1 MVGMTDPGPWSPW
14 PPQPPEQVPAGWGG
28 SPGGTPAGDWE
39 QRPSRERRPQVSVPW
54 YVAVMMVVGAA
65 VLGGGVSGVL
75 VHHHDSKA
83 PVNIVTIGSS
93 SGGRSVAS
101 HVAGSEAAAASKILP
116 SVVSV
121 EVRTGS
127 RGDGGS
133 GMVLSPSGY
142 IMTNAH
148 VVAAAG
154 SGSTLSVILPNKSRV
169 SAKVVGHPD
178 PVDDIAVLKVNGVHG
193 LQPAVLGNSDAL
205 AVGDP
210 VLVVGSP
217 LGLAGTVTG
226 GIVSALNRPV
236 EAGGEPGGQADLID
250 AIQTD
255 AAINPGNSGGP
266 LVDAAG
272 AVVGVNAALATLSS
286 DVVGSAGSG
295 SIGLG
300 FAIPINEAQRV
311 ADQIIQQGYA
321 THAVIGVSLD
331 ATFTGDGAKV
341 APSPLSNGPAVTPGG
356 PAAKAGIRP
365 GDVIVAVNG
374 ERVTTADELIIA
386 IRRHVPGSQLA
397 LTYVRNGQRTTISLT
412 LGSRRSE

>member
-1 MVGMTDPGPWSPW
+1 
-14 PPQPPEQVPAGWGG
+14 
-28 SPGGTPAGDWE
+28 
-39 QRPSRERRPQVSVPW
+39 VPW
-54 YVAVMMVVGAA
+54 LVAALMVVAAA
-65 VLGGGVSGVL
+65 VLGGGISGVL
-75 VHHHDSKA
+75 VHHHDSKSH
-83 PVNIVTIGSS
+83 VSVVTIGSRVS
-93 SGGRSVAS
+93 SPAVAG
-101 HVAGSEAAAASKILP
+101 HVAGSEAAAVSRILP

-121 EVRTGS
+121 EIRTGS
-127 RGDGGS
+127 GGAGGS
-133 GMVLSPSGY
+133 GMVLSTSGY

-148 VVAAAG
+148 VVAAADNG
-154 SGSTLSVILPNKSRV
+154 GTLSIVLPNKSKV
-169 SAKVVGHPD
+169 PAKVVGHPD
-178 PVDDIAVLKVNGVHG
+178 PIDDIAVLKVNGVHG
-193 LQPAVLGNSDAL
+193 LRPAVLGNSDSL

-236 EAGGEPGGQADLID
+236 EAGGQPGGQADLID

-266 LVDAAG
+266 LVDGAG
-272 AVVGVNAALATLSS
+272 SVVGVNAAFAALSS
-286 DVVGSAGSG
+286 AVGGSEAG

-331 ATFTGDGAKV
+331 PRFTGSGARV
-341 APSPLSNGPAVTPGG
+341 APAPVGNTPAVTPGG
-356 PAAKAGIRP
+356 PAATAGIRS

-374 ERVTTADELIIA
+374 TRVTTADELIVA
-386 IRRHVPGSQLA
+386 IRRHLPGDRLSV
-397 LTYVRNGQRTTISLT
+397 TYLRSGHRTTVTLT